1 MPEWRQ
7 PMQEIEVGKGRKLR
21 EGDEVAV
28 LSFGP
33 LGNFVTTAAEQLA
46 EEGIQIGHY
55 DLRFVKPIDERMLHD
70 VFAKYKKIITIEDGT
85 IVGGMGSAVLEFMAK
100 HNYTA
105 ELKMLGMPDAITE
118 HGEPAE
124 LYAECG
130 YDVKGIVK
138 AVRKL
143 VSEKVVA

>member
-1 MPEWRQ
+1 
-7 PMQEIEVGKGRKLR
+7 
-21 EGDEVAV
+21 
-28 LSFGP
+28 